1 MKETIEEIRVD
12 WDMESYPFPVM
23 FVETVNEGGNAWLI
37 RTSTTSR
44 EYKFDNSKNLLYNI
58 NNERKE

>member
-23 FVETVNEGGNAWLI
+23 FVETVNECGNAWLI
-37 RTSTTSR
+37 RTSTTSLK
-44 EYKFDNSKNLLYNI
+44 YKI
-58 NNERKE
+58 NNEENKDGKLLCY